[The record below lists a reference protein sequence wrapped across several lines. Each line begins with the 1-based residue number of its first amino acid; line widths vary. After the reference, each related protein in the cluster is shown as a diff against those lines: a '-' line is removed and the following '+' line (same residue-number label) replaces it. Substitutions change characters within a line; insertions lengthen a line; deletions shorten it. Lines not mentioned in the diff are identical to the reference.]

1 MTRATRLPE
10 RIEGP
15 DGLLLRRWT
24 VDDADALGQ
33 AIAESVE
40 HLRPWMGWVAE
51 EPVPIERR
59 RARIGEWN
67 RGWEQGGDVF
77 LGVFLADRIVGGCGL
92 HRSIGPGGLELGYW
106 IHTGFVRRGLATEV
120 ARLLT
125 DAALALPE
133 ITRVETHHDKANASS
148 AGVPRKLGFEL
159 LGEQADEPEAP
170 AELGIECRWR
180 MSERGAADP
189 RRRVDAPPN

>member
-51 EPVPIERR
+51 DGSVAYEPVAGVASRLR
-59 RARIGEWN
+59 C
-67 RGWEQGGDVF
+67 RGQV
-77 LGVFLADRIVGGCGL
+77 
-92 HRSIGPGGLELGYW
+92 
-106 IHTGFVRRGLATEV
+106 T
-120 ARLLT
+120 
-125 DAALALPE
+125 AA
-133 ITRVETHHDKANASS
+133 TRVAAYEISIKEIGYRPEPYVIADATMYADGRPIVAIGDMTLQMTGACREAIEALWQQGHQDARKPAVAN
-148 AGVPRKLGFEL
+148 
-159 LGEQADEPEAP
+159 P
-170 AELGIECRWR
+170 AVRECCLTVKR
-180 MSERGAADP
+180 
-189 RRRVDAPPN
+189 